1 MALLS
6 MLGKLGFETI
16 ICAHVHH
23 NSGRTGQDED
33 EKFVKEYCE
42 KYQYM
47 NYIAVSMAKFYTTCK
62 PTCKLRIAFLI
73 LWAERQWR
81 I

>member
-1 MALLS
+1 
-6 MLGKLGFETI
+6 MLELKNKGLT
-16 ICAHVHH
+16 
-23 NSGRTGQDED
+23 
-33 EKFVKEYCE
+33 CE

>member
-1 MALLS
+1 
-6 MLGKLGFETI
+6 MLELKNKGLT
-16 ICAHVHH
+16 
-23 NSGRTGQDED
+23 
-33 EKFVKEYCE
+33 CE

-73 LWAERQWR
+73 LWAEMQWR

>member
-1 MALLS
+1 MIKCTYKNIGGNLF
-6 MLGKLGFETI
+6 MLELKNKGLT
-16 ICAHVHH
+16 
-23 NSGRTGQDED
+23 
-33 EKFVKEYCE
+33 CE